1 MLTIYRHE
9 LKLNIKSLLVW
20 TVCVGGMGVVC
31 IWLFSGMQESMQG
44 MAENFASM
52 GAFADAF
59 GMSRL
64 SIATLEGYYAAEVGT
79 IHALGG
85 AMFAAVISTVMLSKE
100 EDGHTGEFLFSLP
113 IGREKA
119 AGAKWMAVLTY
130 ILLFNL
136 LCAGLYLVG
145 IAAVEG
151 GLPQEKFLLY
161 HVMQFFMQAEIAA
174 VCFAVSA
181 CMRKNRLGTG
191 LGIVLF
197 LYACDMIGRVVP
209 RLDKIKALSPFSYA
223 NAADIFAGGRTDVLA
238 VAIGAV
244 ILAAGAGTACIVYAR
259 RDLAA

>member
-1 MLTIYRHE
+1 MLTIYMHE

-20 TVCVGGMGVVC
+20 AACVGGMGFAC
-31 IWLFSGMQESMQG
+31 LWLFSDMQESMQG
-44 MAENFASM
+44 MADNFASM

-113 IGREKA
+113 IGRGKA
-119 AGAKWMAVLTY
+119 AGAKWMAVLTHV
-130 ILLFNL
+130 LLFNL
-136 LCAGLYLVG
+136 VCTGLYLAG
-145 IAAVEG
+145 IAAVG
-151 GLPQEKFLLY
+151 GRISCKIWFLY

-181 CMRKNRLGTG
+181 CMKKNRLGTG

-197 LYACDMIGRVVP
+197 LYACDLTARVVP
-209 RLDKIKALSPFSYA
+209 RLDRYKILSPFSFA
-223 NAADIFAGGRTDVLA
+223 NAADIFAGEKTDVLA
-238 VAIGAV
+238 VAIG
-244 ILAAGAGTACIVYAR
+244 ILVLTAGVGAACTLYAKK
-259 RDLAA
+259 DLAA